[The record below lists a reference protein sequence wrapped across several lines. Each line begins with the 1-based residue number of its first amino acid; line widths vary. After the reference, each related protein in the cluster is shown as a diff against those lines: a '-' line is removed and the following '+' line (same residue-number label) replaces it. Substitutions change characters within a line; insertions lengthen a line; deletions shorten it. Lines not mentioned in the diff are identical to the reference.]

1 MSSTHYLIVNSICL
15 CHHRS
20 NYPQGR
26 GEYRSSYCYQLLT
39 EPQLVNLFVAG
50 RDTIMALLTF
60 SVYMITEH
68 PDVEQR
74 LRQEIMNIVGPTS
87 KPAYE
92 HMRRMKYMKAFLNGL
107 F

>member
-87 KPAYE
+87 KPTYE
-92 HMRRMKYMKAFLNGL
+92 HMWRMKYMKAFLNGL
-107 F
+107 L